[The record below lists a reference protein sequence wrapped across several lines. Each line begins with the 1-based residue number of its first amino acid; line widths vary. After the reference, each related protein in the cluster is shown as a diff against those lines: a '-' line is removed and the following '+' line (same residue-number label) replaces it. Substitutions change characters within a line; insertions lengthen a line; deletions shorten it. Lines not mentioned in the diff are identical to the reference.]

1 MVIFTVNYHVI
12 GRNSHPHFSTL
23 AAMFNQPKTDYKTI
37 GQCQEEV
44 LPRNSVAHK
53 FYQKW
58 DKCHGYDLTQEQY
71 DEMAKDLEELKEV
84 YNWVTI
90 TYNEFLQNRE
100 LSMMKP
106 KKVLKS

>member
-23 AAMFNQPKTDYKTI
+23 AAMFNQPKTDYLHS
-37 GQCQEEV
+37 GQCQETV
-44 LPRNSVAHK
+44 LPKNSVAYK

-58 DKCHGYDLTQEQY
+58 DKCHGYDITQEQY